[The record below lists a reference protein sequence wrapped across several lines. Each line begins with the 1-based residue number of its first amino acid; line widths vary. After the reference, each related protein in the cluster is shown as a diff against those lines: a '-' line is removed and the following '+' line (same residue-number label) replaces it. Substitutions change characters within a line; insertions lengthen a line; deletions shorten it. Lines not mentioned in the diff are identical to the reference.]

1 MQHLFDVNFIVY
13 LLNMLLLI
21 ITLGFAILVVIL
33 KNPIYIVLSL
43 MFTFLTTAICWVT
56 LNAEFL
62 AFTLILLYV
71 GAVTVVFL
79 FVIMMLDLRSSDQ
92 MPNNHAVNVK
102 NFFSNRIIKALSVI
116 LGLASIFV
124 YISKDYNFL
133 VTTNIANKNLQLLSQ
148 ALFNDYILL
157 FCMSGLLLLSAI
169 ISIVCLINTDQ
180 NTWKTQSIH
189 QQTFANKKD
198 RLKLLETI

>member
-1 MQHLFDVNFIVY
+1 MQHLFDINFIFY
-13 LLNMLLLI
+13 LLNILLLLI
-21 ITLGFAILVVIL
+21 TLGSAVLVVIL
-33 KNPIYIVLSL
+33 KNPIHIILSL
-43 MFTFLTTAICWVT
+43 MFTFLTTAICWISM
-56 LNAEFL
+56 NAEFL

-79 FVIMMLDLRSSDQ
+79 FVIMMLDLRS
-92 MPNNHAVNVK
+92 PNQIPSITTNIK
-102 NFFSNRIIKALSVI
+102 NFINNKIIKALMI
-116 LGLASIFV
+116 TLGFASIFI

-133 VTTNIANKNLQLLSQ
+133 VTTNLANKNLQLLSQ

-180 NTWKTQSIH
+180 NSWKTQSVRE
-189 QQTFANKKD
+189 QTFTKKQD
-198 RLKLLETI
+198 RVKLLDLI